1 MENLKEIEG
10 MNEFD
15 LHMPS
20 EALPI
25 QVKQNKSVIGKISLS
40 NYPTG
45 ARSGFMKG
53 GNTEFEI
60 NVQNAQQ
67 MLLSSSAICC
77 DVRVERSGNVAPDL
91 TKDIE
96 FRGGQTALKSLTISL
111 DNKKLVDIQNHADKV
126 ASFVLESSMTK
137 DELDNSSST
146 TAYKTRVK
154 YRKIFSMRID
164 LKHFGCDI
172 GNLIPTGTIG
182 STLRINGTIN
192 DAPITQLAQLD
203 EDDSLEPYADSIVQ
217 YNNIRLESE
226 FVELQPMLLNKR
238 LEKIKSSSGLTI
250 PFHTFTVDTRNLND
264 VNTSFNERIA
274 LGYNNIVSMYQIPY
288 KKTKGLNYYSN
299 LRWGATN
306 FNDAVNYLVNFD
318 GGQYYNLNSNQGQ
331 SGLASHAQA
340 LINASRTEFTTAGAG
355 STLIGDINNNQILA
369 CNFVRSNNVLSPSIT
384 DSGVNARL
392 QSGIINTQCEFGGQ
406 FDDNTLVSIVK
417 FTRRIVFKN
426 GSMDVFS

>member
-1 MENLKEIEG
+1 MENIKDIES
-10 MNEFD
+10 MNEYD

-25 QVKQNKSVIGKISLS
+25 QVKQNKSVVGKISIS

-45 ARSGFMKG
+45 ARSGFKKG

-60 NVQNAQQ
+60 SVQNVQQ
-67 MLLSSSAICC
+67 MLLSSSALCC
-77 DVRVERSGNVAPDL
+77 DFRVVRSGDTRAGDADEV
-91 TKDIE
+91 E
-96 FRGGQTALKSLTISL
+96 FRGGQTMLKSLTISL
-111 DNKKLVDIQNHADKV
+111 DNKKLVDLQNHADKV
-126 ASFVLESSMTK
+126 ASFVLESSMSK
-137 DELDNSSST
+137 DELENAVST
-146 TAYKTRVK
+146 SAYNKNLLYK
-154 YRKIFSMRID
+154 KIYSMRID
-164 LKHFGCDI
+164 LKNFGCDI

-182 STLRINGTIN
+182 SSLRINGTIN
-192 DAPITQLAQLD
+192 DEPIAQLTQV
-203 EDDSLEPYADSIVQ
+203 EGGVVPYADSVVE

-250 PFHTFTVDTRNLND
+250 PFHTYSVDTRLLN
-264 VNTSFNERIA
+264 NINSSFDERIA
-274 LGYNNIVSMYQIPY
+274 LGYNNIVALYQIPY
-288 KKTKGLNYYSN
+288 KKEKVLNYYRN
-299 LRWGATN
+299 LTWGDTD
-306 FNDAVNYLVNFD
+306 FNEANNYLVAFD

-340 LINASRTEFTTAGAG
+340 LINASRTEFTSPGAG
-355 STLIGDINNNQILA
+355 STLIGDINNYQILA

-392 QSGIINTQCEFGGQ
+392 QSGIINTKCEFGGV
-406 FDDNTLVSIVK
+406 FTNNLLVTIVK

>member
-1 MENLKEIEG
+1 MENIKEIEQ

-25 QVKQNKSVIGKISLS
+25 QVKQNKSVVGKISLS

-45 ARSGFMKG
+45 ARSGFYKG

-60 NVQNAQQ
+60 TVQNIQQ

-77 DVRVERSGNVAPDL
+77 DFTIVRSGDTRAGDED
-91 TKDIE
+91 KIE
-96 FRGGQTALKSLTISL
+96 FRGGQTMLKSLTISL
-111 DNKKLVDIQNHADKV
+111 DNKKLVDLQNHADKV
-126 ASFVLESSMTK
+126 ANFVLESTSTK
-137 DELDNSSST
+137 DELDNAVST
-146 TAYKTRVK
+146 TAYNKQLYYKKV
-154 YRKIFSMRID
+154 YSMRID
-164 LKHFGCDI
+164 LKNFGCDI
-172 GNLIPTGTIG
+172 GNLIPTGSIG
-182 STLRINGTIN
+182 SSLRINGTIN
-192 DAPITQLAQLD
+192 DEPLTQLAQITNGIV
-203 EDDSLEPYADSIVQ
+203 PYADSIVK

-226 FVELQPMLLNKR
+226 FVELQPMLLSKR

-250 PFHTFTVDTRNLND
+250 PFHTFAVDARLLNN
-264 VNTSFNERIA
+264 VNTSFDERIA
-274 LGYNNIVSMYQIPY
+274 LGYNNIVSLYQIPF
-288 KKTKGLNYYSN
+288 KKEKGLNYYRN
-299 LRWGATN
+299 LKWGE
-306 FNDAVNYLVNFD
+306 NDFELANNYLVGFD

-340 LINASRTEFTTAGAG
+340 LINASRTEFTDRGAG
-355 STLIGDINNNQILA
+355 SSLIENINDYQILA

-392 QSGIINTQCEFGGQ
+392 QSGIINTKCEFGSA
-406 FDDNTLVSIVK
+406 FTNNLLVSIVK

-426 GSMDVFS
+426 GNMDVFS

>member
-10 MNEFD
+10 MNEYD

-45 ARSGFMKG
+45 ARSGFKKG

-60 NVQNAQQ
+60 TVQNVQQ
-67 MLLSSSAICC
+67 MLLSSSAFCI
-77 DVRVERSGNVAPDL
+77 DFRVVRSGNTPAANTDTVQ
-91 TKDIE
+91 
-96 FRGGQTALKSLTISL
+96 FRGGQTCLKSLTISL
-111 DNKKLVDIQNHADKV
+111 DNKKLVDLQNHADKV
-126 ASFVLESSMTK
+126 ACFVLESNLTK
-137 DELDNSSST
+137 DELENAKST
-146 TAYKTRVK
+146 TSYNRDIT
-154 YRKIFSMRID
+154 YNKIYSLRID

-172 GNLIPTGTIG
+172 GNLIPTGSIG
-182 STLRINGTIN
+182 SSLRINGTIN
-192 DAPITQLAQLD
+192 DSPLTQLSQNGD
-203 EDDSLEPYADSIVQ
+203 NVIFADSVVE
-217 YNNIRLESE
+217 YNNIRLESD
-226 FVELQPMLLNKR
+226 FVELQPMLLSKR

-250 PFHTFTVDTRNLND
+250 PFHTYTVDTRLLN
-264 VNTSFNERIA
+264 NINSSFDERIA

-288 KKTKGLNYYSN
+288 LKDKGLNYYRN
-299 LRWGATN
+299 LKWGDN
-306 FNDAVNYLVNFD
+306 DFNDANNYLVAFD

-340 LINASRTEFTTAGAG
+340 LINSSRTEFTVAGAG

-392 QSGIINTQCEFGGQ
+392 QSGIINTKCEFGGV
-406 FDDNTLVSIVK
+406 FTDNILVTIVK